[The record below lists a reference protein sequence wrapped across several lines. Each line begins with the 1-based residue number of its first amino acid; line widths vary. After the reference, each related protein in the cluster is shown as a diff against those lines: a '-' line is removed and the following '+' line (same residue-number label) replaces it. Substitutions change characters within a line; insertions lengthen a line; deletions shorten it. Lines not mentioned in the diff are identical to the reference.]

1 MQKFAHP
8 DDAESKGS
16 SPVYKWSMQC
26 NIPKNT
32 VKMSMQEVMLL
43 KLIEMQ
49 KKYSKAKRVY
59 SQLILIII
67 KV

>member
-1 MQKFAHP
+1 
-8 DDAESKGS
+8 
-16 SPVYKWSMQC
+16 
-26 NIPKNT
+26 
-32 VKMSMQEVMLL
+32 MSMQEVMLL